1 MKQIICPDNNTAGLV
16 LEFTPL
22 EFETDL
28 RRIDLKNY
36 VVLEFTPLEFKTLQ
50 RLILLV
56 SVVLLEFTP
65 LEFETLKLRGNPSIA
80 DIIRIYS
87 VGV

>member
-1 MKQIICPDNNTAGLV
+1 MKHSLFKSYLSGCK

-22 EFETDL
+22 EFETIALVIQDTLCDL
-28 RRIDLKNY
+28 
-36 VVLEFTPLEFKTLQ
+36 LEFTPLEFETLQ